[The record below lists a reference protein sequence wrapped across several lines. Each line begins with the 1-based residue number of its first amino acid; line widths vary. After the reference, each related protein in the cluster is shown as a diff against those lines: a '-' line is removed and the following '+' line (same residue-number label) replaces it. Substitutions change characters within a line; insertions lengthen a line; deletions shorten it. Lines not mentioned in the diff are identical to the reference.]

1 MINRIFFI
9 SESVY
14 RLPAKAGLYAA
25 IRLTGDPDGAYRALS
40 PGTTPF
46 AIVRE
51 EGMTPVGAFS
61 FIPGYIGLIRVGERF
76 DQPASFLR
84 HYVALL
90 RGEKPYGNDLFF
102 EGPEAVIPALVD
114 DLEVAEAELARE
126 NPTLYATVLRLQAS
140 EAERDNLTELNRGL
154 ASELDSQRQ
163 FVEVLRSGHAAKE
176 IQEYYNR
183 EYEILP
189 LWYKRA
195 GHLLK
200 VLTGKRTWRSLFRDD
215 VKKYRD

>member
-9 SESVY
+9 SERVY
-14 RLPAKAGLYAA
+14 RLPAKAGVYGA
-25 IRLTGDPDGAYRALS
+25 IRLTGDPDEAYRDLS

-46 AIVRE
+46 AIVWDE
-51 EGMTPVGAFS
+51 ETPPAEAFS

-76 DQPASFLR
+76 DHPGAFLH
-84 HYVALL
+84 HYATLL
-90 RGEKPYGNDLFF
+90 QGEKPYGNDLFF
-102 EGPEAVIPALVD
+102 EGPEAVIPTLVNGVED
-114 DLEVAEAELARE
+114 MEAGFARSH
-126 NPTLYATVLRLQAS
+126 PTLYATIGRLQTS
-140 EAERDNLTELNRGL
+140 EAERDHLTALNQGL
-154 ASELDSQRQ
+154 SAELDSQRQ

-215 VKKYRD
+215 VKKYTD

>member
-25 IRLTGDPDGAYRALS
+25 IRLTGDPDEAYRALS
-40 PGTTPF
+40 PGTTAF
-46 AIVRE
+46 AVV
-51 EGMTPVGAFS
+51 EGDGPVEAFL
-61 FIPGYIGLIRVGERF
+61 FIPGCIGLVRAETRF
-76 DQPASFLR
+76 DHPEVFLH
-84 HYVALL
+84 HYATLL
-90 RGEKPYGNDLFF
+90 QGEKPYGNDLFF
-102 EGPEAVIPALVD
+102 EGPEAVIPTLVNS
-114 DLEVAEAELARE
+114 LEGMEAGFAQAH
-126 NPTLYATVLRLQAS
+126 PTLYATIGRLQTS
-140 EAERDNLTELNRGL
+140 EAERDRLTALNRGL

-215 VKKYRD
+215 VKKYAD